1 MPEDGF
7 FSTYVDD
14 SPGGG
19 TWISGDEK
27 EKLIE
32 SGDAF
37 DITAVDIDPGDKYG
51 ERFVLD
57 VVLAGEAR
65 KIGFQTGTVDSRDRM
80 LGAMAEFLAAN
91 AGSQVRAKLA
101 ASGRST
107 LVTAA

>member
-1 MPEDGF
+1 MGDGF
-7 FSTYVDD
+7 FDTYVDD
-14 SPGGG
+14 NPGGG

-27 EKLIE
+27 EKLVE
-32 SGDAF
+32 SGDPF
-37 DITAVDIDPGDKYG
+37 DITAVSLDPGDKYG

-57 VVLAGEAR
+57 VVLNTEAR

-80 LGAMAEFLAAN
+80 LSSMAEFLEEN
-91 AGSQVRAKLA
+91 AGSQVRAKLT